1 MPAKRGSTAAGSA
14 RRSPTSAIVF
24 QTPEL
29 LEWRTALENILL
41 QIEIRRLPVRDFV
54 DRAKALLAQ
63 VGLGGFENKFPFEL
77 SGGMKQR
84 VALCRALIH
93 DPEILLM
100 DEPFGALDA
109 LTRDQMNLDLQ
120 RIWLEKRKTAV
131 FVTHSIDEAV
141 FLSDRIVVMT
151 PRPGTHRRDH
161 HASIFP
167 GRARSIARTRRSSMP
182 TPATSASGSSIS
194 ECSRMVEAPSPSL
207 APLRERVL
215 EDARRLDHAGC
226 CRSLCCLLIWEA
238 RRSLFRGAGLSDPG
252 AEPDREQAGRG
263 LSAVPAGDAAQRR
276 RDRHRLRA
284 GRGWSA
290 FLRRP

>member
-1 MPAKRGSTAAGSA
+1 MTDSAVHAPLIDVSSVSKVFHAGDETVHALREVTFDIGKGEVVSLLGPSGCGKTTLMMILVGLATADGGETRIAG
-14 RRSPTSAIVF
+14 RRVGAPFTDVGIVF

-29 LEWRTALENILL
+29 LDWRTAVENILL
-41 QIEIRRLPVRDFV
+41 QIEIRRLPVRDFAG
-54 DRAKALLAQ
+54 RARALLAQ
-63 VGLGGFENKFPFEL
+63 VGLGGFENKFPHEL

-151 PRPGTHRRDH
+151 PRPGTIAEIIDIDLPR
-161 HASIFP
+161 P
-167 GRARSIARTRRSSMP
+167 RALDQKD
-182 TPATSASGSSIS
+182 TPAFNVFTGHI
-194 ECSRMVEAPSPSL
+194 RKRFL
-207 APLRERVL
+207 NLGVL
-215 EDARRLDHAGC
+215 KDG
-226 CRSLCCLLIWEA
+226 
-238 RRSLFRGAGLSDPG
+238 
-252 AEPDREQAGRG
+252 
-263 LSAVPAGDAAQRR
+263 
-276 RDRHRLRA
+276 
-284 GRGWSA
+284 
-290 FLRRP
+290 

>member
-1 MPAKRGSTAAGSA
+1 MPDLTASGPLIDARSISKVFQAGDETVHALRDVSFGVGKGEFVSLLGPSGCGKTTLMMALIGLTPTDTGEARIAGRRVSA
-14 RRSPTSAIVF
+14 PFTDVGVVF

-41 QIEIRRLPVRDFV
+41 QIEIRRLPVRNFI
-54 DRAKALLAQ
+54 DRAKELLVQ
-63 VGLGGFENKFPFEL
+63 VGLAGFENKFPFEL

-141 FLSDRIVVMT
+141 FLSDRIIVMT
-151 PRPGTHRRDH
+151 PRPGT
-161 HASIFP
+161 
-167 GRARSIARTRRSSMP
+167 IAEIINIDLPRPRTLDRKD
-182 TPATSASGSSIS
+182 TPEFNAFSGHI
-194 ECSRMVEAPSPSL
+194 RKTFL
-207 APLRERVL
+207 DLGVL
-215 EDARRLDHAGC
+215 KDG
-226 CRSLCCLLIWEA
+226 
-238 RRSLFRGAGLSDPG
+238 
-252 AEPDREQAGRG
+252 
-263 LSAVPAGDAAQRR
+263 
-276 RDRHRLRA
+276 
-284 GRGWSA
+284 
-290 FLRRP
+290 

>member
-1 MPAKRGSTAAGSA
+1 MPDLAVTAPLIDVRSVSKIFEAGEETVHALRDVSFGIGKGEFVSVLGPSGCGKTTLMMILVGLANADTGETRIDGRRVSA
-14 RRSPTSAIVF
+14 PFTDVGVVF

-54 DRAKALLAQ
+54 ERAKALLAQ

-120 RIWLEKRKTAV
+120 HIWLERRKTAV

-151 PRPGTHRRDH
+151 PRPGT
-161 HASIFP
+161 
-167 GRARSIARTRRSSMP
+167 IAEIITIDLPRPRLLDCKD
-182 TPATSASGSSIS
+182 TPEFNAYTGHI
-194 ECSRMVEAPSPSL
+194 
-207 APLRERVL
+207 
-215 EDARRLDHAGC
+215 
-226 CRSLCCLLIWEA
+226 
-238 RRSLFRGAGLSDPG
+238 
-252 AEPDREQAGRG
+252 
-263 LSAVPAGDAAQRR
+263 RR
-276 RDRHRLRA
+276 R
-284 GRGWSA
+284 
-290 FLRRP
+290 FLDLGVLKNG

>member
-1 MPAKRGSTAAGSA
+1 MPDLAASSPLINARSISKIFAAGDETVHALHDVSFDIGKGEFVSFLGPSGCGKTTLMMILVGLTDA
-14 RRSPTSAIVF
+14 NAGETRIGGRRIDMPFTDVGVVF

-29 LEWRTALENILL
+29 LDWRTALQNILL
-41 QIEIRRLPVRDFV
+41 QIEIRRLPIRQYA
-54 DRAKALLAQ
+54 DRARTLLDQ

-131 FVTHSIDEAV
+131 FVTHSIEEAV

-151 PRPGTHRRDH
+151 PRPGTIAEIITIDLPRPRALH
-161 HASIFP
+161 HKD
-167 GRARSIARTRRSSMP
+167 
-182 TPATSASGSSIS
+182 TPAFNAYTGRIRKHFL
-194 ECSRMVEAPSPSL
+194 EL
-207 APLRERVL
+207 GVL
-215 EDARRLDHAGC
+215 KDG
-226 CRSLCCLLIWEA
+226 
-238 RRSLFRGAGLSDPG
+238 
-252 AEPDREQAGRG
+252 
-263 LSAVPAGDAAQRR
+263 
-276 RDRHRLRA
+276 
-284 GRGWSA
+284 
-290 FLRRP
+290 